1 MAVWLACVF
10 ILLLR
15 QLPSDYKD
23 GVALLLEGGQEGS
36 QVEQGQRLWCREE
49 GVEVPELAI
58 DAPDGEPVFL
68 HQDQLLQLSR

>member
-1 MAVWLACVF
+1 MAIWLACIF

-23 GVALLLEGGQEGS
+23 GVALLLEGGQECT

-49 GVEVPELAI
+49 GVEVPELAV

-68 HQDQLLQLSR
+68 QYDRLLQTSR